1 MDYLMRK
8 YALLAT
14 LVLTGCTTSPQDCD
28 LHAQDPSFI
37 TKLSCATSGGYRQ
50 QVDQKEQQVRLSQ
63 YQNESAR
70 QQQDYTQNR
79 QQTLN
84 QKLADEQARLNAV
97 RSDLSQTLAKLKS
110 SKIQSRERQQEI
122 AKLQELQRQSQTATS
137 ASEISAIEK
146 KVAEAKHKIKVLE
159 EANTLR

>member
-1 MDYLMRK
+1 MRK
-8 YALLAT
+8 YALLAA

-97 RSDLSQTLAKLKS
+97 RSDLSQTLAKRLC
-110 SKIQSRERQQEI
+110 
-122 AKLQELQRQSQTATS
+122 
-137 ASEISAIEK
+137 
-146 KVAEAKHKIKVLE
+146 
-159 EANTLR
+159 

>member
-1 MDYLMRK
+1 MRK
-8 YALLAT
+8 YALLAA

-122 AKLQELQRQSQTATS
+122 AKLQELQRQSQTATI

>member
-1 MDYLMRK
+1 MRK
-8 YALLAT
+8 YALLAA

-84 QKLADEQARLNAV
+84 QKL
-97 RSDLSQTLAKLKS
+97 KS

>member
-1 MDYLMRK
+1 MRK
-8 YALLAT
+8 YALFAA

-28 LHAQDPSFI
+28 LHAQDPGFI

-63 YQNESAR
+63 YQNESAK
-70 QQQDYTQNR
+70 QQQSYTQNR

-84 QKLADEQARLNAV
+84 QKLADEQARLNTV

-110 SKIQSRERQQEI
+110 SKIQNSERQQEI
-122 AKLQELQRQSQTATS
+122 AKLQELQRQSQTANS

-146 KVAEAKHKIKVLE
+146 KVAEAKQKIKILE

>member
-1 MDYLMRK
+1 MDNLMRK
-8 YALLAT
+8 YILLT
-14 LVLTGCTTSPQDCD
+14 SIVLTGCVTSPQDCD

-63 YQNESAR
+63 YENESAK
-70 QQQDYTQNR
+70 QQQAYTQNR
-79 QQTLN
+79 QQNVN

-97 RSDLSQTLAKLKS
+97 RSDLSQTLAQLKS
-110 SKIQSRERQQEI
+110 SKIKSSERQKEI
-122 AKLQELQRQSQTATS
+122 QQLQDLQRQSQHASS
-137 ASEISAIEK
+137 ASEIAAIEK
-146 KVAEAKHKIKVLE
+146 KVAEAKQKIKVLE

>member
-1 MDYLMRK
+1 MDNSMRK
-8 YALLAT
+8 YVLLASI
-14 LVLTGCTTSPQDCD
+14 LLTGCSTSPQDCD

-63 YQNESAR
+63 YENESAK
-70 QQQDYTQNR
+70 QQQAYTQNR
-79 QQTLN
+79 QQNVN

-97 RSDLSQTLAKLKS
+97 RSDLSQTLAQLKS
-110 SKIQSRERQQEI
+110 SKIKSSERQKEI
-122 AKLQELQRQSQTATS
+122 QQLQDLQRQSKHAS
-137 ASEISAIEK
+137 GASEIAEIEK
-146 KVAEAKHKIKVLE
+146 KVAEAKQKIKVLE

>member
-1 MDYLMRK
+1 MRK
-8 YALLAT
+8 YALLAA

-63 YQNESAR
+63 YQHESAK

>member
-1 MDYLMRK
+1 MRK
-8 YALLAT
+8 YALLAA

-70 QQQDYTQNR
+70 QHQDNTQNR

>member
-8 YALLAT
+8 YLLLAT
-14 LVLTGCTTSPQDCD
+14 IVLTGCTTSPQDCD

-63 YQNESAR
+63 YENESAK
-70 QQQDYTQNR
+70 QQQAYTQNR
-79 QQTLN
+79 QQNVN

-97 RSDLSQTLAKLKS
+97 RSDLSQTLAQLKS
-110 SKIQSRERQQEI
+110 SKIKSSERQKEI
-122 AKLQELQRQSQTATS
+122 QQLQDLQRQSQHASS
-137 ASEISAIEK
+137 ASEIAAIEK
-146 KVAEAKHKIKVLE
+146 KVAEAKQKIKVLE

>member
-8 YALLAT
+8 YLLLAAI
-14 LVLTGCTTSPQDCD
+14 VLTGCTTSPQDCD

-63 YQNESAR
+63 YENESAK
-70 QQQDYTQNR
+70 QQQAYTQNR
-79 QQTLN
+79 QQNVN

-97 RSDLSQTLAKLKS
+97 RSDLSQTLAQLKS
-110 SKIQSRERQQEI
+110 SKIKSSERQKEI
-122 AKLQELQRQSQTATS
+122 QQLQDLQRQSQHAS
-137 ASEISAIEK
+137 GASEIAAIEK
-146 KVAEAKHKIKVLE
+146 KVAEAKQKIKVLE

>member
-1 MDYLMRK
+1 MRK
-8 YALLAT
+8 HAILAV

-28 LHAQDPSFI
+28 LHAQDPGFI

-63 YQNESAR
+63 YQNESAK
-70 QQQDYTQNR
+70 QQQVYTQNR

-84 QKLADEQARLNAV
+84 QKLANEQERLNAV

-110 SKIQSRERQQEI
+110 SKMKSSERQQEI
-122 AKLQELQRQSQTATS
+122 AHLQDLQQQSQNASS
-137 ASEISAIEK
+137 ASEITAIEK
-146 KVAEAKHKIKVLE
+146 KVAEAKQKIKILE

>member
-1 MDYLMRK
+1 MRK
-8 YALLAT
+8 YAILAV

-28 LHAQDPSFI
+28 LHTQDPGFI

-63 YQNESAR
+63 YQNESAK
-70 QQQDYTQNR
+70 QQQVYTQNR

-84 QKLADEQARLNAV
+84 QKLANEQERLNAV

-110 SKIQSRERQQEI
+110 SKIKSSERQQEI
-122 AKLQELQRQSQTATS
+122 AHLQDLQQQSQNASS
-137 ASEISAIEK
+137 ASEITAIEK
-146 KVAEAKHKIKVLE
+146 KVAEAKQKIKILE